1 MARLPLP
8 RTLLPLSLLVIL
20 LLAFP
25 LCLLA
30 SDEQQQ
36 PNAPSPI
43 PDGSASA
50 ADLEQQGDALRAQ
63 KRYLDSLDF
72 YSAAMAK
79 HPTAL
84 LWNKEGMAYLFL
96 QKYPEA
102 TKCFDRAIKADKKA
116 PAGYNNRG
124 YMEQREKN
132 YGKAIKYYKKAV
144 ALAPDDAVFHYN
156 MGTSY
161 FGKHDYQMAA
171 LQYRTAYK
179 LDPDI
184 FDRVSRIGVMAQSGS
199 PEDRAAFSFL
209 VAKMYAQ
216 AGDFDRSLE
225 YLRKAME
232 EGYKD
237 IKRVYTDSEFA
248 SLRTDKRFE
257 ELMSQKPQPIP

>member
-8 RTLLPLSLLVIL
+8 RTLLPLSLLVIF

-30 SDEQQQ
+30 SDEQQANPPAPV
-36 PNAPSPI
+36 PNP
-43 PDGSASA
+43 SASA
-50 ADLEQQGDALRAQ
+50 ADLEEQGDALRAQ

-72 YSAAMAK
+72 YSAAIDK
-79 HPTAL
+79 QPTAL
-84 LWNKEGMAYLFL
+84 LWNKKGMAYLLL

-102 TKCFDRAIKADKKA
+102 TKCFDRAIKADRKA

-124 YMEQREKN
+124 YMEQRKQDYN
-132 YGKAIKYYKKAV
+132 RAINYYKKAL
-144 ALAPDDAVFHYN
+144 ALQPSDAVFHYN

-161 FGKHDYQMAA
+161 FGKHEYVLAA
-171 LQYRTAYK
+171 QQYRTAYV

-184 FDRVSRIGVMAQSGS
+184 FDRVSRIGVMAQSSS
-199 PEDRAAFSFL
+199 PEDRAAFSFM
-209 VAKMYAQ
+209 VAKVYAQ

-232 EGYKD
+232 EGYKN
-237 IKRVYTDSEFA
+237 IKKVYTDSEFA
-248 SLRTDKRFE
+248 TLRTDKRFE
-257 ELMSQKPQPIP
+257 ELMAQKPQPIQ

>member
-1 MARLPLP
+1 MARFPSP
-8 RTLLPLSLLVIL
+8 RTLLPLSLLVIC

-30 SDEQQQ
+30 GDDQQV
-36 PNAPSPI
+36 NAPSPV

-50 ADLEQQGDALRAQ
+50 TDLEQQGDVLRAQ

-102 TKCFDRAIKADKKA
+102 TKCFDRAIKKDKKA
-116 PAGYNNRG
+116 PEGYNNRG
-124 YMEQREKN
+124 YMEQRKQN
-132 YGKAIKYYKKAV
+132 YNAAIKYYQK
-144 ALAPDDAVFHYN
+144 ALALHPDDAVFHYN
-156 MGTSY
+156 MASSY
-161 FGKHDYQMAA
+161 FGKHEYELAA
-171 LQYRTAYK
+171 QQYRAAYV

-184 FDRVSRIGVMAQSGS
+184 FNRVSRIGVMAQSGS
-199 PEDRAAFSFL
+199 PEDRAAFSFM

-237 IKRVYTDSEFA
+237 IKKVYTDSEFA
-248 SLRTDKRFE
+248 TLRTDKRFE
-257 ELMSQKPQPIP
+257 ELMSQRPQPIP

>member
-1 MARLPLP
+1 MVPLPSP
-8 RTLLPLSLLVIL
+8 RTLLPLSLFMIL

-30 SDEQQQ
+30 GDGQQA
-36 PNAPSPI
+36 NAPSPV
-43 PDGSASA
+43 PNPSASA
-50 ADLEQQGDALRAQ
+50 KDLEEQGDALRAQ

-72 YSAAMAK
+72 YSAAIAK

-84 LWNKEGMAYLFL
+84 LWNKEGMAYLLLRKF
-96 QKYPEA
+96 PEA
-102 TKCFDRAIKADKKA
+102 TKCFDRAIKADRNA
-116 PAGYNNRG
+116 PEGYNNRG
-124 YMEQREKN
+124 FMEQLNKN
-132 YGKAIKYYKKAV
+132 YNKAIKYYKR
-144 ALAPDDAVFHYN
+144 ALALRPNNALFHYN

-161 FGKHDYQMAA
+161 FGKHEYGLAA
-171 LQYRTAYK
+171 QQYRAAYV

-184 FDRVSRIGVMAQSGS
+184 FNRVSRIGVMAQSGS
-199 PEDRAAFSFL
+199 PEDRAAFSFM

-232 EGYKD
+232 EGYKG
-237 IKRVYTDSEFA
+237 IKKVYTDSEFA
-248 SLRTDKRFE
+248 TLRTDKRFE